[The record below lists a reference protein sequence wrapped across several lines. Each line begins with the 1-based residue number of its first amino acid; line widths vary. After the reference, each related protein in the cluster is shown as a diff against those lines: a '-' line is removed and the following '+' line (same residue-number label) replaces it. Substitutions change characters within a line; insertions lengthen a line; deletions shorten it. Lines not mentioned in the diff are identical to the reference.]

1 MGLLFQLAKFLPRG
15 RGRLSRIEEMLDRH
29 SRIFEGIDAEDRATV
44 RPNPR
49 GSFTI
54 SASGS
59 RGGGGSIYS
68 SYFKV
73 VDASTPGTCKVGVT
87 DGGWIP
93 TGDPPSA
100 PTLCG
105 YVEINGCEPIELNVF
120 NEELT
125 EDGQYWVWLHL
136 WISAT
141 TGFNA
146 EIRVG
151 NKNVEDAPSNPNG
164 GVAHGS
170 ILLGRIAVEGGAA
183 TAPTQDYLTGG
194 IARYMLFGDCDGSFI
209 ECP

>member
-1 MGLLFQLAKFLPRG
+1 MIFRFPIFGGMPG
-15 RGRLSRIEEMLDRH
+15 RGVISRMKALLDSH
-29 SRIFEGIDAEDRATV
+29 STVLDNVEGEDGISV
-44 RPNPR
+44 RKNWK
-49 GSFTI
+49 GGLTIGGQSSGGAYSEYTSF
-54 SASGS
+54 
-59 RGGGGSIYS
+59 
-68 SYFKV
+68 FKV

-125 EDGQYWVWLHL
+125 EDGQYWVWLHV